1 MTEKQFTFSVKKL
14 IEELQKIEDKTKSVY
29 IYIPNI
35 EEINCEIMPIVL
47 VDDSITDRV
56 DINI

>member
-29 IYIPNI
+29 IYVPNI
-35 EEINCEIMPIVL
+35 EEIDVEIQEIRA
-47 VDDSITDRV
+47 VDEISDRV